1 MNGSEVSLAAIA
13 LAGSICAGF
22 FALVNK
28 QNTLMNKQTKV
39 HGEIANGLDRLAK
52 AHEKGN
58 KESAERNGHLGE
70 QNIQIAKLQKESS
83 QQLLAAIKKI
93 PSQHIAEQQV
103 EHQTVKHKE

>member
-13 LAGSICAGF
+13 LSGTICAGF

-52 AHEKGN
+52 AHETGN
-58 KESAERNGHLGE
+58 RESAERNGHLGE
-70 QNIQIAKLQKESS
+70 LIVEQSKLVKKANAVT
-83 QQLLAAIKKI
+83 LKAINDISK
-93 PSQHIAEQQV
+93 QTVQEQRV
-103 EHQTVKHKE
+103 EHQTVQNKE

>member
-28 QNTLMNKQTKV
+28 QVKI
-39 HGEIANGLDRLAK
+39 HGKIAVGLDRLAA

-58 KESAERNGHLGE
+58 RESAERNGHLGE
-70 QNIQIAKLQKESS
+70 LVTEQTKFTKKSTD
-83 QQLLAAIKKI
+83 QLLAAVKKI
-93 PSQHIAEQQV
+93 PTQHIDEQRV
-103 EHQTVKHKE
+103 EHQTVRHKE

>member
-1 MNGSEVSLAAIA
+1 MNGSEVALAAIA
-13 LAGSICAGF
+13 LAGTICAGF

-39 HGEIANGLDRLAK
+39 HGEIANGLDRLAA

-70 QNIQIAKLQKESS
+70 QNIEIAKLVKKSNEDT
-83 QQLLAAIKKI
+83 LRAIKAITK
-93 PSQHIAEQQV
+93 QTVQEQRV
-103 EHQTVKHKE
+103 EHQTVENKE

>member
-1 MNGSEVSLAAIA
+1 MDGQEVALAAIA
-13 LAGSICAGF
+13 LSGTICAGF

-70 QNIQIAKLQKESS
+70 QNIEIAKLVKESK
-83 QQLLAAIKKI
+83 QDTLKAIKGI
-93 PSQHIAEQQV
+93 TEQTVQEQHV
-103 EHQTVKHKE
+103 EHQTVKSKE